1 MIPSCKFHSPRSS
14 EALSRLHSILHVL
27 PLHHNIH
34 PTQKQRSKHQI
45 SLQQMLPGTPV
56 TLAVCLL
63 KYWLKWYMEGP
74 WLFLFLPYWYQN
86 IASDICYLH
95 VIKILVPWEVTRP
108 ESTLVPMYVSELWLL
123 TTCGYASFFFVSPV
137 ERKTLNPLA
146 SWSSWRKA
154 VPPWTATN
162 NEKGHQRNTS
172 PSVRQLTFSLGQ

>member
-1 MIPSCKFHSPRSS
+1 MSVQQPDNATTGKNILKTEEVIPSCKFHSPRSS
-14 EALSRLHSILHVL
+14 EVLSRLHSILHVL

-34 PTQKQRSKHQI
+34 PTQKQRSKHEI
-45 SLQQMLPGTPV
+45 SLWQMLPGTPV
-56 TLAVCLL
+56 TFAVCLL

-123 TTCGYASFFFVSPV
+123 TTCGYASFFFVSPRWKKNT
-137 ERKTLNPLA
+137 EPIGILIIMKK
-146 SWSSWRKA
+146 SC
-154 VPPWTATN
+154 ATMN
-162 NEKGHQRNTS
+162 CHK
-172 PSVRQLTFSLGQ
+172 

>member
-45 SLQQMLPGTPV
+45 SLRQMLPGTPV

-86 IASDICYLH
+86 IASGYLLPACD
-95 VIKILVPWEVTRP
+95 KDS
-108 ESTLVPMYVSELWLL
+108 STLRSYKAWK
-123 TTCGYASFFFVSPV
+123 YAGANVCEWAV
-137 ERKTLNPLA
+137 TLNYLWVCKFFLCQSRWKKNTEPIGILIIMKK
-146 SWSSWRKA
+146 SC
-154 VPPWTATN
+154 ATMN
-162 NEKGHQRNTS
+162 CHK
-172 PSVRQLTFSLGQ
+172 